1 MTGKQQFAYIAGF
14 SAIFV
19 IAIPLLILYSSGYRL
34 DENFR
39 VVKTGGVYLEN
50 TEYEVTVKINGKRV
64 KTGRF
69 ERNILVRDLSPKTY
83 LISVEKEGYRSW
95 RKNVKVAG
103 RKVEICY
110 PLLIPARLDPQR
122 VPRYLAATPEKKKN
136 KREANEEYL
145 EAMKLFNT
153 SDKALKASKA
163 KWEDGDLRAYG
174 VETGGRLNR
183 KVLIY
188 AQKNKIYVK
197 WTGSENKRPFFI
209 NASDKQVAYSST
221 RKILSFDFFPG
232 RQDSIL
238 VLLSDLGLY
247 AIEIDTRFGIH
258 NIYKILSNCNRFAV
272 EDVYL
277 YYFSGKNMYRIDLD
291 P

>member
-1 MTGKQQFAYIAGF
+1 MTGKQQLTYIVGF
-14 SAIFV
+14 FAIFV

-34 DENFR
+34 DGNFR
-39 VVKTGGVYLEN
+39 VVKTGGIYLEN
-50 TEYEVTVKINGKRV
+50 TEYEVTVRINGKRV

-69 ERNILVRDLSPKTY
+69 EKNVLIRNLSPKTY
-83 LISVEKEGYRSW
+83 LVSVEKDGYRPW
-95 RKNVKVAG
+95 KKNVKVEG

-110 PLLIPARLDPQR
+110 PLLIPVRFDPQR
-122 VPRYLAATPEKKKN
+122 VPRYLAATPAKKKN
-136 KREANEEYL
+136 RREANEKYL
-145 EAMKLFNT
+145 EAMKLFKTPDRVLKT
-153 SDKALKASKA
+153 SKTGWGDVDLK
-163 KWEDGDLRAYG
+163 AYG

-183 KVLIY
+183 KVLVY

-197 WTGSENKRPFFI
+197 WTGSEKKRPFFI
-209 NASDKQVAYSST
+209 NASDKQVAYSSSK
-221 RKILSFDFFPG
+221 KILSFDFFPG

-247 AIEIDTRFGIH
+247 AVEIDTRFGIH

-277 YYFSGKNMYRIDLD
+277 YYFSGKNMYRLDLD